1 MCVFSHT
8 LSFDLRKAGKSAE
21 LPVSGEVVDI
31 ETVPPPW
38 PFSVSGSASVSSVPE
53 KQSGSMWWAER
64 PPFAEEEPD
73 FTDENFNTVCVTS
86 PPLQAP
92 AGGDMEKKSP
102 LTIDTP
108 SPTETLCDKEVPVP
122 TPVTLFITED
132 DEKSPE
138 QEEKKDEP
146 VSQTDLNWS
155 DGDKVT
161 ITDNIVISSLLRG
174 ERENEEQP
182 ERDHTS
188 VSDSR

>member
-21 LPVSGEVVDI
+21 LPVSEEVVDI

-64 PPFAEEEPD
+64 PPLAEEEPD
-73 FTDENFNTVCVTS
+73 FTDEDFNTVCVTS